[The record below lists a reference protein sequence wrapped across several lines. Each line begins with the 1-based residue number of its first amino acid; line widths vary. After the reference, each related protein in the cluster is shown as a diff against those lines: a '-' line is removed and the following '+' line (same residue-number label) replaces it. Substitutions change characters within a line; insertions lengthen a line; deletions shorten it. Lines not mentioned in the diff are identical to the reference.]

1 MNRQSRPEHEHQPAR
16 DMASFG
22 DTLSRDLANVIMSRP
37 GTKPAPVMRGA
48 KPTGGTKAT
57 ETEPT
62 PPSRATTNGAVEMS
76 PEVKQFMDRHPRWV
90 DTNGELVSMPRFAAK
105 GANADIPGREN
116 VAPPSF
122 EERNREYHD
131 KSERFWSK
139 LQPGYME
146 RPEMYTSSYSE
157 MHQWSDDL
165 LNIAKNCSKS
175 TWRTHKKKTDTT
187 AYVEAAAKERNAAR
201 ALREAA
207 ERHEADAAAAQAAA
221 QAAQAAAPAGEG
233 TGGDAG
239 AGGGGAA
246 PAENA
251 APAPPAEAA
260 PQA

>member
-122 EERNREYHD
+122 EERNREYHA

-187 AYVEAAAKERNAAR
+187 AYVEAAAKERNATR

-207 ERHEADAAAAQAAA
+207 ERHEAEAAALK
-221 QAAQAAAPAGEG
+221 AAPAGEG

-251 APAPPAEAA
+251 APAPPTEAA

>member
-1 MNRQSRPEHEHQPAR
+1 MNRQSRPEHPAR

-57 ETEPT
+57 ETEST

-122 EERNREYHD
+122 EERNRDYHA

-207 ERHEADAAAAQAAA
+207 ERHEAEAAAVVVPSAST
-221 QAAQAAAPAGEG
+221 AGEG
-233 TGGDAG
+233 TGGDTG
-239 AGGGGAA
+239 GGGGGGAA

>member
-1 MNRQSRPEHEHQPAR
+1 MNRQSRPEQEQPAR

-62 PPSRATTNGAVEMS
+62 PPSRATTNCAVEMS

-122 EERNREYHD
+122 EERNRDYHA

-207 ERHEADAAAAQAAA
+207 ERHEAEAAAVVVPSASTLL
-221 QAAQAAAPAGEG
+221 GEG

-239 AGGGGAA
+239 GGGGGGAA

-260 PQA
+260 PKA